1 MVLLAS
7 DSGNAIVGL
16 LFFVGLALAA
26 ALYFTPTIVAFL
38 RHSRQRLP
46 VLVLNLLLG
55 WTFVG
60 WVVSLVMAVGRTES
74 QDQAVITIQQYG
86 APAAGPEQR
95 AAATSE
101 RVGL

>member
-1 MVLLAS
+1 MVLVAS
-7 DSGNAIVGL
+7 DSGNAIAGL
-16 LFFVGLALAA
+16 LVLVGFVLLA
-26 ALYFTPTIVAFL
+26 ALYFAPTIVAFF
-38 RHSRQRLP
+38 RHSKQRLP

-60 WVVSLVMAVGRTES
+60 WVVSLVMAVGRTDG
-74 QDQAVITIQQYG
+74 QDQPVINIHQYA

-95 AAATSE
+95 ATATSE